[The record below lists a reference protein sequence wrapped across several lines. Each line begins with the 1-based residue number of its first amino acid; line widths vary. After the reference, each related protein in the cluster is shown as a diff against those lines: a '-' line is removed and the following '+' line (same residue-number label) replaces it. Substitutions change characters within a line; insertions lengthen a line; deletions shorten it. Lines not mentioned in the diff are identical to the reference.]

1 MPMIE
6 KTFDSCVGVQETKKR
21 TYEQSY
27 GSGPT
32 SWGSCLLLM
41 PSSSHPGVGVSLL
54 SENCLKVSWRSAV
67 LSMDQSGTGALFRW
81 EI

>member
-1 MPMIE
+1 MPMI
-6 KTFDSCVGVQETKKR
+6 KKPSDSCVRVQETKKK

-32 SWGSCLLLM
+32 SWDCCLLLM
-41 PSSSHPGVGVSLL
+41 SSSHPGVGFSLL
-54 SENCLKVSWRSAV
+54 SANCLKVSWRSAI
-67 LSMDQSGTGALFRW
+67 LSIDQSGAGALFRW